1 MSPFVQE
8 FEFKPVGK
16 YRKRLEE
23 LEVIFQL
30 HPHGKEVLLELDK
43 RVRGLVRLFAD
54 FDLNER
60 YAQLALSNADLSGR
74 DRVPVLDRVIRER
87 IQ

>member
-30 HPHGKEVLLELDK
+30 HPHGMEVLLELDK
-43 RVRGLVRLFAD
+43 RVRRLVRLFAD

-60 YAQLALSNADLSGR
+60 YAQLR
-74 DRVPVLDRVIRER
+74 FRTR
-87 IQ
+87 IWRAATVWQCWIV